1 METRRRV
8 ESMLDFERWSGEA
21 WVVTGATLRERL
33 NEPYLLH
40 VDALTAEPMADAAAL
55 LGSPV
60 TLTLDRRGVVA
71 HVCGFVTMVRDGL
84 DAEHRS
90 GATFMVEPAL
100 AALRHRTDSR
110 IFQNLTVPQI
120 LEQVLSAGLSRFGRA
135 VELRLAASYPQREY
149 TVQYQETDF
158 DFVHRLMEEEGIGYA
173 FEHDGDQEL
182 MVLFDQPAHFVELE
196 GEDASTLRFVERLD
210 EEIANSEGVS
220 RFEGVARVRPNRVAT
235 RHFDWTHPSVPM
247 EGSAEMSDPSWPALE
262 SYVHDAPL
270 TFHSYDHTYGAHNA
284 NDQLRLEAERA
295 RRDARRSD
303 GTSSALGMRAGR
315 RFTLAGHRRADQ
327 DGEWSVV
334 GVEHRYLDHVR
345 DASATYLNRFQVI
358 PAAVPWRPD
367 RTRDR
372 PRIVGVQTASVV
384 GPAGEEIHCDVHGRI
399 KVQFHWDR
407 LGTRDEHSSCWIR
420 VVQTM
425 GGAGWG
431 FSFIPRIGMEV
442 VVTFVEGDPDRPL
455 VTGVVYNGENPCP
468 YEFPADKTR
477 LTLKTNSS
485 PGGAGF
491 NELRFEDRAGEE
503 EIWLHGQKDWNTLIL
518 HDLTRKVGND
528 EAQEVVVDRTRKV
541 GHDETVEV
549 GNNKMKRI
557 GVDETEQVGNNR
569 TREVGKVEQITIG
582 TDRIKSV
589 GANETVTIG
598 QNATQSI
605 GQNLSQTV
613 GASLSQTVAQSVSV
627 DVGASAARNVV
638 QNDAL
643 KVGGNA
649 EMEVGE
655 NLSQTVRANLTQRV
669 KANASSD
676 VGGNRSSKVGLMDTL
691 QVTGIRN
698 VTVGGAS
705 TEQVGLMKRIDAG
718 QSITLSCG
726 DSSITLEASGK
737 ISIKGKA
744 VEINGDDTVAL
755 TAGLITLN

>member
-1 METRRRV
+1 M
-8 ESMLDFERWSGEA
+8 
-21 WVVTGATLRERL
+21 
-33 NEPYLLH
+33 
-40 VDALTAEPMADAAAL
+40 
-55 LGSPV
+55 
-60 TLTLDRRGVVA
+60 
-71 HVCGFVTMVRDGL
+71 
-84 DAEHRS
+84 
-90 GATFMVEPAL
+90 
-100 AALRHRTDSR
+100 
-110 IFQNLTVPQI
+110 
-120 LEQVLSAGLSRFGRA
+120 
-135 VELRLAASYPQREY
+135 
-149 TVQYQETDF
+149 
-158 DFVHRLMEEEGIGYA
+158 
-173 FEHDGDQEL
+173 
-182 MVLFDQPAHFVELE
+182 
-196 GEDASTLRFVERLD
+196 
-210 EEIANSEGVS
+210 
-220 RFEGVARVRPNRVAT
+220 
-235 RHFDWTHPSVPM
+235 
-247 EGSAEMSDPSWPALE
+247 
-262 SYVHDAPL
+262 
-270 TFHSYDHTYGAHNA
+270 
-284 NDQLRLEAERA
+284 
-295 RRDARRSD
+295 
-303 GTSSALGMRAGR
+303 
-315 RFTLAGHRRADQ
+315 
-327 DGEWSVV
+327 
-334 GVEHRYLDHVR
+334 R

-407 LGTRDEHSSCWIR
+407 LGSRDEHSSCWIR